1 MMKTQELIGSIE
13 NGAYDAAF
21 RALYCADE
29 AGVARQRARYAAAV
43 RRFETLY
50 GADREVELY
59 SAPGRTEIGGNH
71 TDHNNG
77 VVMAAAVNLDIIAV
91 VSRNDSTIVRVK
103 SHGFRDAD
111 VVDVSDDKVN
121 EREFGRSSALI
132 RGVAARIRQLG
143 GQVAGF
149 DAYTTSDVP
158 VSYTH
163 LDVYKRQ
170 GRPSPAEKRC
180 VPACGGPFS
189 ALCADNCR
197 WCRCGAPDIGPAKGR
212 RRSGGRR
219 WAGRPWRPIP

>member
-143 GQVAGF
+143 GPGGGF
-149 DAYTTSDVP
+149 
-158 VSYTH
+158 
-163 LDVYKRQ
+163 
-170 GRPSPAEKRC
+170 
-180 VPACGGPFS
+180 
-189 ALCADNCR
+189 
-197 WCRCGAPDIGPAKGR
+197 
-212 RRSGGRR
+212 
-219 WAGRPWRPIP
+219 